1 MSKFCSNCG
10 AEVSD
15 GFAFCEKCGTPV
27 DGGAPQAAGAPVYNA
42 QQSYAQPQDKNGLAI
57 GGFVCSLVGFLC
69 CQLVTPVGLILSIVG
84 LSKAKKLNGAGKGL
98 AIAGIIIGAIGIALG
113 ILYIILYAIGVL
125 TLDTT
130 TTSYYY

>member
-27 DGGAPQAAGAPVYNA
+27 QAPENQAPSYNAPQYAPSA
-42 QQSYAQPQDKNGLAI
+42 KQDSNGMAI

-69 CQLVTPVGLILSIVG
+69 CQLVTPVGLILSIIG
-84 LSKAKKLNGAGKGL
+84 LSKAKQMNGNGKGL
-98 AIAGIIIGAIGIALG
+98 AIAGIIIGAIGVVVF
-113 ILYIILYAIGVL
+113 ILTIILYAIGALGTVVE
-125 TLDTT
+125 
-130 TTSYYY
+130 SNY